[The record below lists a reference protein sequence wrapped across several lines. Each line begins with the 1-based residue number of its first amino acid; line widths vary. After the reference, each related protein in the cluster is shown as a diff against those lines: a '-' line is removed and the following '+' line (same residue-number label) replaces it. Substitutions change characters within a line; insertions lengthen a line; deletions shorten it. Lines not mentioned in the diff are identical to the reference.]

1 MKPNDEQLIFETVY
15 VMGKLGVAPIE
26 RISFL
31 NNHKSAISRDDIMLE
46 WARAYNMAGQEDKA
60 IELLRGRNF
69 VPAEGGEHAVAEQ
82 YMFAYFLKGRRLMKE
97 NKMQEQ
103 TD

>member
-1 MKPNDEQLIFETVY
+1 MLPLLKQALSLKPNDEQLIFETVY
-15 VMGKLGVAPIE
+15 VMGKLGVAPAE

-60 IELLRGRNF
+60 IELLEGRELC
-69 VPAEGGEHAVAEQ
+69 PAEGGEHGSCRTVYVCLFPERA
-82 YMFAYFLKGRRLMKE
+82 
-97 NKMQEQ
+97 
-103 TD
+103 